1 MSRDLIMSTTNTTK
15 HASSGS
21 VKTWDNVNLR
31 YIQAGP
37 VSGPKLLFI
46 PGWSQT
52 AAQWE
57 KQIDYFSQ
65 TYSVVAYDHRGHGES
80 EKASHG
86 YRISRLAADL
96 HDLITQLDLKDVTIV
111 GHSMGVSVI
120 WCYWDL
126 FADSRKRV
134 SKLVLVDQA
143 SYMTADPSWP
153 PERAASISAVFAPA
167 TARELGNSMC
177 GPESSAATTA
187 LLKSMF
193 TPSVSKEDF
202 DWTVVQNFKMSR
214 DHAATLLIDHA
225 NNDWRD
231 VLSRI
236 NVPTLVIGAK
246 GSLFTTEG
254 MRWIASQIPGAE
266 CRIFEVE
273 ELGSHFM
280 FWENPTLFNGVV
292 EDFLHGVAR

>member
-1 MSRDLIMSTTNTTK
+1 MSTTDTSKYGPKGFIKT
-15 HASSGS
+15 SDD
-21 VKTWDNVNLR
+21 VKLS

-37 VSGPKLLFI
+37 ASGPKLLLV

-65 TYSVVAYDHRGHGES
+65 SYNVVAYDHRGHGES
-80 EKASHG
+80 EKPSHG

-96 HDLITQLDLKDVTIV
+96 HDLITQLDMKDVTIM
-111 GHSMGVSVI
+111 GHSMGSSVI

-153 PERAASISAVFAPA
+153 PERAASISAIFAPS
-167 TARELGNSMC
+167 TARELGNGMC
-177 GPESSAATTA
+177 GPDGRVATTA

-193 TPSVSKEDF
+193 TAAVSTDDF
-202 DWTVVQNFKMSR
+202 DWTVGQNLKMSPE
-214 DHAATLLIDHA
+214 HAATLLIDHA

-231 VLSRI
+231 VLPRI
-236 NVPTLVIGAK
+236 DVPTLLVAAK
-246 GSLFTTEG
+246 GSLFNADG
-254 MRWIASQIPGAE
+254 IRWIATQIPGAE

-280 FWENPTLFNGVV
+280 FWENPKLFNGVV
-292 EDFLHGVAR
+292 DDFLRGVGR

>member
-1 MSRDLIMSTTNTTK
+1 MSTTDTSK
-15 HASSGS
+15 YGPSGS
-21 VKTWDNVNLR
+21 IKTSDDVKLS

-37 VSGPKLLFI
+37 ASGPKLLLV

-65 TYSVVAYDHRGHGES
+65 SYNVVAYDHRGHGES
-80 EKASHG
+80 EKPSHG

-96 HDLITQLDLKDVTIV
+96 HDLITQLDMKDVTIM
-111 GHSMGVSVI
+111 GHSMGSSVI

-153 PERAASISAVFAPA
+153 PERAASISAIFAPS
-167 TARELGNSMC
+167 TARELGNGMC
-177 GPESSAATTA
+177 GPDGRVATTA

-193 TPSVSKEDF
+193 TAAVSTDDF
-202 DWTVVQNFKMSR
+202 DWTVGQTLKMSPE
-214 DHAATLLIDHA
+214 HAATLLIDHA

-231 VLSRI
+231 VLPRI
-236 NVPTLVIGAK
+236 NVPALVVGAK
-246 GSLFTTEG
+246 GSLFNPDG
-254 MRWIASQIPGAE
+254 ILWIASQIPEAE
-266 CRIFEVE
+266 CRVFEVE

-280 FWENPTLFNGVV
+280 FWENPKLFNGVV
-292 EDFLHGVAR
+292 DDFLRGVAR